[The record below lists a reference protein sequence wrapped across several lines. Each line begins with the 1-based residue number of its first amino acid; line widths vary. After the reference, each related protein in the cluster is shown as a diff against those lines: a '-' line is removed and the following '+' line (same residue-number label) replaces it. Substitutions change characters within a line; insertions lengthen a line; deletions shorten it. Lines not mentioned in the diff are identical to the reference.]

1 MTPEQIISG
10 NVLIA
15 QKLGAIKV
23 EVSDELYP
31 NGYWDFENGADWAS
45 DEQLAFHEDANWL
58 IEAYLALGFDDMS
71 TDIEKAWNTLVDTIK
86 LQSN

>member
-1 MTPEQIISG
+1 MTQEQIISG

-31 NGYWDFENGADWAS
+31 NGYWDFENGSDWAS
-45 DEQLAFHEDANWL
+45 DDQLAFHEDWNWL
-58 IEAYLALGFDDMS
+58 ADAYLALGFDDMS
-71 TDIEKAWNTLVDTIK
+71 TNIESAWNTLVDTLK
-86 LQSN
+86 SQSN